1 MKAELN
7 DPTSLGSGYE
17 GVAIMSEKF
26 QEKPKHDIL
35 ENPTSRLIGAVALIV
50 LGILFLLSENKL
62 LVLTGNWWA
71 LFIAVPALLML
82 YNAYSAYIRD
92 GHVTANV
99 RKSLSSG
106 VILTLVT
113 IMAATDR
120 WGSLWPLFLIALG
133 VLVLFGFTRQ
143 GD

>member
-1 MKAELN
+1 
-7 DPTSLGSGYE
+7 
-17 GVAIMSEKF
+17 MSEKS
-26 QEKPKHDIL
+26 QEKPKNDIL
-35 ENPTSRLIGAVALIV
+35 ENPMTRLIGAVALIL
-50 LGILFLLSENKL
+50 LGILFLLSENKI

-82 YNAYSAYIRD
+82 YNAYSAYNRD
-92 GHVTANV
+92 GHVTVDV
-99 RKSLSSG
+99 RKNLSGG
-106 VILTLVT
+106 VILALVA

-133 VLVLFGFTRQ
+133 VLVMFGFTRQ